1 MDGFFSGIVALFES
15 YPMLL
20 YTSIAVLGLIVGSF
34 LNVVIHRLPIMMER
48 EWRRQ
53 CEELSGKDAG
63 AGEAYNL
70 VFPRSGCPKCG
81 HKIRA
86 WENIPVVSY
95 LLLKGR
101 CAGCKS
107 RISPQY
113 PIIEALTAVLSVWV
127 IARFGAGAAGF
138 SALLLT
144 WALIALSVIDIRHTL
159 LPDDITLPFLWIGLL
174 LSIQGIHTTPV
185 DAILGAAL
193 GYGSLYAVFHAFK
206 WITGKDG
213 MGFGDL
219 KLFALFGAWL
229 GWQALPGIILLSSLV
244 GAVAGIALILVAG
257 RDRQLPIPFGPF
269 LSVAGWL
276 YLMYGKSINNAYLG
290 WMKI

>member
-1 MDGFFSGIVALFES
+1 MDSFVSAIPVLFEAH
-15 YPMLL
+15 PVLL
-20 YTSIAVLGLIVGSF
+20 YLSIAVLGLIVGSF

-53 CEELSGKDAG
+53 CEELAG
-63 AGEAYNL
+63 TEGSQQEAYNL
-70 VFPRSGCPKCG
+70 VFPRSGCPHCG
-81 HKIRA
+81 HKIKA

-101 CAGCKS
+101 CAGCKT
-107 RISPQY
+107 RISLQY
-113 PIIEALTAVLSVWV
+113 PLVETLTAALSVWV
-127 IARFGAGAAGF
+127 IAHFGPGAAGF

-159 LPDDITLPFLWIGLL
+159 LPDDITLPFLWLGLL

-244 GAVAGIALILVAG
+244 GAVTGIALILFVG
-257 RDRQLPIPFGPF
+257 RNRQLPIPFGPF

-276 YLMYGKSINNAYLG
+276 YLMYGKAINNAYLN

>member
-1 MDGFFSGIVALFES
+1 MTSSDIILAFQL
-15 YPMLL
+15 YPWLL
-20 YTSIAVLGLIVGSF
+20 YTGVIALGLAVGSF
-34 LNVVIHRLPIMMER
+34 LNVVIHRLPVMMER
-48 EWRRQ
+48 EWRQQ
-53 CEELSGKDAG
+53 CEELAGK
-63 AGEAYNL
+63 EPVPQEVYNL
-70 VFPRSGCPKCG
+70 ARPRSACPQCG
-81 HKIRA
+81 HKIAA
-86 WENIPVVSY
+86 WENIPLISY
-95 LLLKGR
+95 LLLGGR
-101 CAGCKS
+101 CAGCKT

-113 PIIEALTAVLSVWV
+113 PLVELFSAALSVWV
-127 IARFGAGAAGF
+127 ISRFGPGLAGF

-159 LPDDITLPFLWIGLL
+159 LPDDITLPFLWLGLL
-174 LSIQGIHTTPV
+174 CSIAGIHASPV

-193 GYGSLYAVFHAFK
+193 GYGSLYVVFHVFK
-206 WITGKDG
+206 LITGKDG

-244 GAVAGIALILVAG
+244 GAVAGLGLILFAG
-257 RDRQLPIPFGPF
+257 RNRQLPIPFGPF

-276 YLMYGKSINNAYLG
+276 YLMYGKSINDAYLG

>member
-1 MDGFFSGIVALFES
+1 MTASDIILAFQLH
-15 YPMLL
+15 PWLL
-20 YTSIAVLGLIVGSF
+20 YTGAVALGLLVGSF

-48 EWRRQ
+48 EWKQQ
-53 CEELSGKDAG
+53 CEELAGKEPVQQDV
-63 AGEAYNL
+63 YNL
-70 VFPRSGCPKCG
+70 VRPRSGCPQCG
-81 HKIRA
+81 HKISA
-86 WENIPVVSY
+86 WENIPVISY
-95 LLLKGR
+95 LLLGGR
-101 CAGCKS
+101 CAGCKT

-113 PIIEALTAVLSVWV
+113 PLVELLSAALSAWV
-127 IARFGAGAAGF
+127 ISRFGPGLAGF

-159 LPDDITLPFLWIGLL
+159 LPDDITLPFLWLGLL
-174 LSIQGIHTTPV
+174 CSIAGIHSSPV

-193 GYGSLYAVFHAFK
+193 GYGSLYVIFHVFK
-206 WITGKDG
+206 WVTGKDG

-244 GAVAGIALILVAG
+244 GAVSGLALILFAG
-257 RDRQLPIPFGPF
+257 RNRQLPIPFGPF

-276 YLMYGKSINNAYLG
+276 YLMYGKSINEAYLN

>member
-1 MDGFFSGIVALFES
+1 MDIVSNIIAAFSL
-15 YPMLL
+15 YPWLL
-20 YTSIAVLGLIVGSF
+20 YLSVMTLGLAIGSF

-48 EWRRQ
+48 EWRQQ
-53 CEELSGKDAG
+53 CEELAGK
-63 AGEAYNL
+63 EPVQQEIYNL
-70 VFPRSGCPKCG
+70 VRPRSGCPQCG
-81 HKIRA
+81 HKISA

-95 LLLKGR
+95 LLLRGR
-101 CAGCKS
+101 CAGCKAH
-107 RISPQY
+107 ISLQY
-113 PIIEALTAVLSVWV
+113 PLVEILSGLISVWV
-127 IARFGAGAAGF
+127 IARFGLNAAGF

-144 WALIALSVIDIRHTL
+144 WALLALSVIDIRHTL
-159 LPDDITLPFLWIGLL
+159 LPDDITLPFLWLGLL
-174 LSIQGIHTTPV
+174 FSISGMHTSPV

-193 GYGSLYAVFHAFK
+193 GYGSLYIVFHVFK

-244 GAVAGIALILVAG
+244 GAVTGLGMILFMG
-257 RDRQLPIPFGPF
+257 RNRQLPIPFGPF

-276 YLMYGKSINNAYLG
+276 YLMYGKSINDTYLHL
-290 WMKI
+290 MKI